1 MASTLVR
8 PESASRTFI
17 IVPAGVGVLV
27 TASSGVKTDPV
38 AGISLL
44 ASTTVLMPFT
54 ARLPSTLESAS
65 PSAGQ
70 AIEVEPVESPNRA
83 VAVDRPWL

>member
-1 MASTLVR
+1 V
-8 PESASRTFI
+8 ESASSTFI
-17 IVPAGVGVLV
+17 VVPAGVGVLV
-27 TASSGVKTDPV
+27 TASSGVNTAPV

-44 ASTTVLMPFT
+44 ASTVVLMPFT

-70 AIEVEPVESPNRA
+70 ATEV
-83 VAVDRPWL
+83 DW